1 MPLTPFHLGPA
12 LFFGLLFFRLINLPA
27 FLIANVVV
35 DIEPFL
41 ILFLGLDLPL
51 HGFFHS
57 FLGGSI
63 IVIIL
68 SLAMIKM
75 DKPVQK
81 IMSAFK
87 LGQKYSKRSIWLASF
102 SGIYL
107 HILLDSILYTDIK
120 PFFPL
125 NVNPFYNSSMF
136 AGFEIY
142 SLCVILFI
150 LGLALYAYK
159 ALKQRIQNPIN
170 NIKSFIFYIV

>member
-12 LFFGLLFFRLINLPA
+12 LFFGLLFFSVINLPTFIVA
-27 FLIANVVV
+27 SVVV

-41 ILFLGLDLPL
+41 VLFLGLDYPL

-63 IVIIL
+63 IAILL
-68 SLAMIKM
+68 SLAMIRV
-75 DKPVQK
+75 DKKIQK
-81 IMSAFK
+81 IMRFFR
-87 LGQKYSKRSIWLASF
+87 LGQAHSQKSIWLASF

-107 HILLDSILYTDIK
+107 HILLDSFLYGGIE

-125 NVNPFYNSSMF
+125 TANPLYNPMIP

-142 SLCVILFI
+142 AFCVISFI
-150 LGLALYAYK
+150 LGGFLYAYK
-159 ALKQRIQNPIN
+159 ILKH
-170 NIKSFIFYIV
+170 

>member
-12 LFFGLLFFRLINLPA
+12 LFFGLLFFRLINLPT

-35 DIEPFL
+35 DFEPFL
-41 ILFLGLDLPL
+41 VLFLGLNYPL

-57 FLGGSI
+57 FLGGAI
-63 IVIIL
+63 IAIIL
-68 SLAMIKM
+68 ALAMIRM
-75 DKPVQK
+75 NKPVQK
-81 IMSAFK
+81 IMSTFK

-125 NVNPFYNSSMF
+125 DTNPLYNGSMF
-136 AGFEIY
+136 VGFEIY

-159 ALKQRIQNPIN
+159 SLKQ
-170 NIKSFIFYIV
+170 